1 MLICYYSIGCRKAP
15 GVEMAKFQLGQGETE
30 LGSGMMA
37 YKFQQWPIPK
47 RTRGTLHVTNQRVCY
62 YESWSNYVYMDLHLA
77 ETEGYKTKQ
86 VFLSPLFSFM
96 EKMERS
102 IFIPGFH
109 PKRCRAG
116 SIRLA

>member
-30 LGSGMMA
+30 LGSGMIA

-77 ETEGYKTKQ
+77 ETEGDKTKQ
-86 VFLSPLFSFM
+86 VLFVTFILIYG
-96 EKMERS
+96 KMERS
-102 IFIPGFH
+102 ILIPVSR
-109 PKRCRAG
+109 PKRYRAG